1 MKTLFAFAI
10 FFLALQAG
18 AATAFDVAIP
28 AHTVTGDSFNFTIS
42 AMTGSSVDT
51 AYTGTVHVA
60 STDPAA
66 TPFPFDYTFTPA
78 DAGTHT
84 FGGTFATS
92 GSGFDA
98 ANQSVTVR
106 DAANSSITG
115 AGVSTVKWNPS
126 IVRGFTFE
134 HPDPVNRTEPFPLT
148 VYARNADMNVVP
160 GFTGTIHFRYTS
172 GITGLPDY
180 AYTPADAGVH
190 TFSPTANEGQHQVIT
205 AERVDDASTGYSTSF
220 YVNCPE
226 FTVTA
231 GNTGPMCPNG
241 DPSVYLYAVPS
252 QDNATRYDWTGP
264 HGWFNPLGEPNPH
277 PPAPGTYFIDVTNT
291 NRCRASAFT
300 VVETKPAPQPQ
311 LTPSTSHLCGGT
323 ATVTLND
330 PGAYSNIVW
339 STFNGQVVGGQGTPT
354 VEVAPAITSGP
365 LDVFIDATYTSS
377 GCTSHAV
384 TEISIDP
391 GVAANI
397 STPAAACPGIAANAS
412 TADQG
417 PGAHYTW
424 SVTHGQILLGQ
435 GTSSIQY
442 APSGDGDVTVSL
454 DVTKSGSTCVASDA
468 ETVTVSGPRAILD
481 SHDLACPGGE
491 VTIPV
496 TLQGTPP
503 FNITWSDGVTQS
515 NINANTTS
523 RTVIVSGSQ
532 TYTIATVSDAQC
544 GGSAAGEAVI
554 EEEERPSIT
563 RSPEATRIETGGRA
577 TLTVDAS
584 GTAIRYDWYEG
595 HTGERTHLVASGA
608 SSSYTTPPLTQ
619 STSYWVE
626 AIDACGSAQSATA
639 PVIVGGR
646 RRPGRH

>member
-1 MKTLFAFAI
+1 MRTLFAVAVFS
-10 FFLALQAG
+10 LALQAAG
-18 AATAFDVAIP
+18 ATGFEVAIP

-42 AMTGSSVDT
+42 AMNGGAVDT

-84 FGGTFATS
+84 FTGTFQTS
-92 GSGFDA
+92 GRGFDT

-106 DAANSSITG
+106 DAANASIIG
-115 AGVSTVKWNPS
+115 AGPSTVKWNPS

-134 HPDPVNRTEPFPLT
+134 NPDPVNRAEAFPLT

-160 GFTGTIHFRYTS
+160 GFTGTVHFRYTS

-180 AYTPADAGVH
+180 TYTATDAGVH
-190 TFSPTANEGQHQVIT
+190 TFSPAANEGQHQVIT
-205 AERVDDASTGYSTSF
+205 AERADDGSTGYSTSF

-252 QDNATRYDWTGP
+252 QDNVTRYDWTGP
-264 HGWFNPLGEPNPH
+264 RGWFNFLGDANPH
-277 PPAPGTYFIDVTNT
+277 PPMPGTYFLNVTNT
-291 NRCRASAFT
+291 NRCSASAIT
-300 VVETKPAPQPQ
+300 VVDVKPAPQPQ
-311 LTPSTSHLCGGT
+311 LSPSTTHLCGGT

-339 STFNGQVVGGQGTPT
+339 STFNGQVVSGQGTAT
-354 VEVAPAITSGP
+354 VEVAPAIPSGP

-384 TEISIDP
+384 TEIAIEP

-397 STPAAACPGIAANAS
+397 ATPAAACPGIAANAS

-424 SVTHGQILLGQ
+424 SVTHGQIMLGQ

-442 APSGDGDVTVSL
+442 VPAGDGDVTVSL
-454 DVTKSGSTCVASDA
+454 EVTKSGTTCVASDA

-481 SHDLACPGGE
+481 SHESACAGSQI
-491 VTIPV
+491 TIPV

-503 FNITWSDGVTQS
+503 FDITWSDGVAQN

-523 RTVIVSGSQ
+523 RTVIVSGSE
-532 TYTIATVSDAQC
+532 TYTIATVSDAHC
-544 GGSAAGEAVI
+544 SGTAAGEAVI
-554 EEEERPSIT
+554 EEERAPSIT
-563 RSPEATRIETGGRA
+563 RSPQTTRIESGGRA
-577 TLTVDAS
+577 TLTVEAS

-595 HTGERTHLVASGA
+595 HTGERTQLAASGT
-608 SSSYTTPPLTQ
+608 SPSYTTPPLAQ

-639 PVIVGGR
+639 AVIVGGR